1 MHLACAVAAA
11 AQSLQSSCVVRSH
24 LYHSANPRLI
34 LDVTCGFAVVAGVA
48 GVAGTAAAAA
58 AGVVVVA
65 ERPGLTAQDGTVDH
79 QEGS

>member
-34 LDVTCGFAVVAGVA
+34 LGVTCGFVVVA
-48 GVAGTAAAAA
+48 GVAGTAVAAA

-65 ERPGLTAQDGTVDH
+65 ERPGLAAQDGTVDH